1 MKKLTTSPHEDQ
13 TKKTGSPINFR
24 KFLPVLVAIVS
35 FVIISLAYFSPVLEG
50 KELFQSDIAQFRG
63 MSKEVNEFRETYDQE
78 PYWTNRAFGGMPT
91 YQLSTYYP
99 NDYIKKLDS
108 LLRFLPRPADY
119 LFLYFL
125 GFFLLLSVL
134 KVDWK
139 LAVVGALGFGF
150 STYLIIILGV
160 GHNAKAHA
168 IAYMPFVLA
177 GLLLVFQKR
186 WLLGFV
192 LTALGMAL
200 EINASHPQM
209 TYYLLFS
216 VLIFGLIYLIQAVK
230 EKELPDFGKKIGL
243 LVVAVVL
250 AIGVNATSL
259 LATKEYASYSTRSQ
273 SELTINP
280 DGSPRELST
289 GLSKGYITEYSFG
302 LMETFDLFIPRFM
315 GGSNNEKLDK
325 DSFTYRYLKDKA
337 GRKQALGFAE
347 NAPMYWGDQPIVAA
361 PPYIGAVLIY
371 LFVLAAFL
379 IKGPLKKWLVAATI
393 FSIVLSW
400 GKNFDL
406 VTNFFIDYVPLYNKF
421 RAVSSIQVIA
431 ELSVPL
437 LGILG
442 VQHFLSDR
450 YSREEKMKAFKY
462 AGIGVA
468 GIALF
473 FTAFGANLFAF
484 ESYRDGNY
492 EQMLAGLA
500 DVLIE
505 DRRTIFFQDSL
516 RTLVIVVVSAGLL
529 WLFMGNKIKKNVVIA
544 GLFVLV
550 LLDLVNIDKRYVNND
565 DFISKSRL
573 EKPFELSQMQAEIVK
588 DKGHYRVMNFMVNP
602 MNDGSTSFYHNSIGG
617 YHAAKPRRY
626 QELFDFQIA
635 KNNIEVL
642 NMLNT
647 KYFIFPGEN
656 NIETVQY
663 NEDTN
668 GNAWFVEKIKFVD
681 TANEEIRALDSL
693 KTKSEAVVNRE
704 FESVLDDFS
713 IEKDSLASIELT
725 SYKANEIS
733 YSSKASSEQLAVF
746 SEMYYKDGWNAYIDG
761 KIVPHIRVNYVLRA
775 LKIPA
780 GTHDIVFKFE
790 PEVIETGNMIS
801 LVSYGLLIIISV
813 GWFFKERREEKAA

>member
-1 MKKLTTSPHEDQ
+1 MSNPISDSDDFS
-13 TKKTGSPINFR
+13 GSPMNFR
-24 KFLPVLVAIVS
+24 KFLPIVIAVLS
-35 FVIISLAYFSPVLEG
+35 FVIVSLAYFSPVLEG

-63 MSKEVNEFRETYDQE
+63 MSKEVKEYRDQYHEE

-99 NDYIKKLDS
+99 NDFIKKLDG

-139 LAVVGALGFGF
+139 LSLIGALGFGF

-168 IAYMPFVLA
+168 IAYMPFVLS
-177 GLLLVFQKR
+177 GLLLVFQKKYLR
-186 WLLGFV
+186 GFV
-192 LTALGMAL
+192 LMALAMAL

-216 VLIFGLIYLIQAVK
+216 VLIFGIVYLIQAVK
-230 EKELPDFGKKIGL
+230 DKELPSFAKQIGILFG
-243 LVVAVVL
+243 AVIL
-250 AIGVNATSL
+250 AVGVNATSL
-259 LATKEYASYSTRSQ
+259 LATKEYAGHSTRSK

-280 DGSPRELST
+280 DGSPKEISS
-289 GLSKGYITEYSFG
+289 GLSKAYITEYSFG

-325 DSFTYRYLKDKA
+325 ESYTYRFLKEKA

-361 PPYIGAVLIY
+361 PPYIGAIFIY
-371 LFVLAAFL
+371 LFILGAFL
-379 IKGPLKKWLVAATI
+379 IKGPLKQWLVAATI

-400 GKNFDL
+400 GKNFDI
-406 VTNFFIDYVPLYNKF
+406 VTNFFIDYIPLYNKF

-431 ELSVPL
+431 EVSIPL

-442 VQHFLSDR
+442 VHHFLSDK
-450 YSREEKMKAFKY
+450 YSKEEKMKAFKI
-462 AGIGVA
+462 AGVVVV

-473 FTAFGANLFAF
+473 FTAIGANLFSF

-492 EQMLAGLA
+492 EQMMAGLA

-516 RTLVIVVVSAGLL
+516 RTLVIVVTTACML
-529 WLFMGNKIKKNVVIA
+529 WLFMSNKIKKGIVII
-544 GLFVLV
+544 GLLVLV
-550 LLDLVNIDKRYVNND
+550 LFDLVNIDKRYVNND
-565 DFISKSRL
+565 DFISKSKI
-573 EKPFELSQMQAEIVK
+573 EKPFEISRMQLEIIK

-626 QELFDFQIA
+626 QELYDFQIA
-635 KNNIEVL
+635 KNNIAVM

-656 NIETVQY
+656 NIETVQL
-663 NEDTN
+663 NEEAN
-668 GNAWFVEKIKFVD
+668 GNAWFVNEIVFVD

-693 KTKSEAVVNRE
+693 DTKTMVVLNRE
-704 FESVLDDFS
+704 FESNLKSDGFK
-713 IEKDSLASIELT
+713 KDSLARIELV
-725 SYKANEIS
+725 SYKANEIKYKS
-733 YSSKASSEQLAVF
+733 VSKTDQLAVF
-746 SEMYYKDGWNAYIDG
+746 SEIYYKDGWNAYIDG
-761 KIVPHIRVNYVLRA
+761 KLVPHMRANYVLRS
-775 LKIPA
+775 LMIPA
-780 GTHDIVFKFE
+780 GEHDVLFKFE
-790 PEVIETGNMIS
+790 PKVIATGSMIS
-801 LVSYGLLIIISV
+801 LVSYGLLILIPL
-813 GWFFKERREEKAA
+813 GWYVAERKKKVA